1 MKIDPSN
8 RANLSVLFLAALVC
22 LLTASFA
29 LGMPSVAESAPSDYK
44 SRSATQT
51 SPSPSGY
58 NLLELT
64 DEIVGQTRPG
74 LPDLRLYHGEEEVPY
89 GLVTDEELL
98 RPARY
103 EKADIFNRG
112 TDQAGNLVFEL
123 TTPSDKIARTINLL
137 SGDKNFIRS
146 IQVEGSRDGQEWTV
160 LAAGRTIY
168 DLTEEHKTRRSEV
181 NLGLTHFRYLRVTVY
196 NEGKGKFTLSGVEI
210 AYTSP
215 AGSALE
221 TKERP
226 YAAVGAVTKD
236 GVQEYTMDLL
246 QPHLPTRELEIV
258 TKEENFNRLI
268 EVYSSEDNKDW
279 RLVAK
284 SEVYSYRLDKL
295 TARQGSI
302 KFRTDNR
309 YLKVRIH
316 DRDNLPLRIEAI
328 KLRGLN
334 PAVVLPALEGKE
346 LFLYWNSH
354 VKAPV
359 YDIQKFKGSMDY
371 SVMPRA
377 TLGQTEEN
385 KAFRDSRP
393 WTERNSWLL
402 KVILGLVV
410 LILLVVILQSIRK
423 ISSDKRKE

>member
-1 MKIDPSN
+1 MKTDPSN
-8 RANLSVLFLAALVC
+8 KLSLPVSFAAALVC
-22 LLTASFA
+22 VLLA
-29 LGMPSVAESAPSDYK
+29 LGMPSLAESAPSDYK
-44 SRSATQT
+44 SRSAVQT

-58 NLLELT
+58 NLLELA
-64 DEIVGQTRPG
+64 DDIVGQTRPG
-74 LPDLRLYHGEEEVPY
+74 LPDLRVYHGEEEIPY

-103 EKADIFNRG
+103 EKANIFNRG
-112 TDQAGNLVFEL
+112 IDKAGNVVFEL
-123 TTPSDKIARTINLL
+123 TIPLDKIAKTINFL
-137 SGDKNFIRS
+137 SDDKNFIRS
-146 IQVEGSRDGQEWTV
+146 IQVEGSRDGQEWTI
-160 LAAGRTIY
+160 LAADRTIY

-196 NEGKGKFTLSGVEI
+196 NEGKGKFTLSGAEI
-210 AYTSP
+210 SYTSP
-215 AGSALE
+215 AGAALE

-226 YAAVGAVTKD
+226 YGALSAVTKD
-236 GVQEYTMDLL
+236 GVQEYTMDLF
-246 QPHLPTRELEIV
+246 QPHLPTKELEIV
-258 TKEENFNRLI
+258 TNAENFNRLV

-279 RLVAK
+279 RLITK
-284 SEVYSYRLDKL
+284 GEVYSYRLDKL

-302 KFRTDNR
+302 KFRTESR

-316 DRDNLPLRIEAI
+316 DRDNLPLKIEAI

-334 PAVVLPALEGKE
+334 PAVILPVQEGKE

-377 TLGQTEEN
+377 TLAQAEEN

-393 WTERNSWLL
+393 WSERNPWLL
-402 KVILGLVV
+402 QVMLGFVAV
-410 LILLVVILQSIRK
+410 ILLVVIVQSIRK

>member
-1 MKIDPSN
+1 MKTDPSN
-8 RANLSVLFLAALVC
+8 KLSLPVSFAAALVC
-22 LLTASFA
+22 VLLA
-29 LGMPSVAESAPSDYK
+29 LWMPSLAESAPSDYK
-44 SRSATQT
+44 SRSAVGT
-51 SPSPSGY
+51 SPSSSGY

-64 DEIVGQTRPG
+64 DEIVGQTRSG
-74 LPDLRLYHGEEEVPY
+74 LPDLRVYYGEEEIPY

-112 TDQAGNLVFEL
+112 IDQAGNVVFEL
-123 TTPSDKIARTINLL
+123 TIPPDKIARTINFL

-146 IQVEGSRDGQEWTV
+146 VQVEGSRDGQEWV
-160 LAAGRTIY
+160 MLAAGRTIY
-168 DLTEEHKTRRSEV
+168 DLTDEHKTRRSEV
-181 NLGLTHFRYLRVTVY
+181 NLGLTHFRYLRITVH

-215 AGSALE
+215 AGAALE

-226 YAAVGAVTKD
+226 YATLAAVTKD
-236 GVQEYTMDLL
+236 GVQEYTMDLF
-246 QPHLPTRELEIV
+246 QPHLPTRELEII
-258 TKEENFNRLI
+258 TKEENFNRLV

-279 RLVAK
+279 RLVATG
-284 SEVYSYRLDKL
+284 EVYSYRLDKL

-302 KFRTDNR
+302 KFRTDTR
-309 YLKVRIH
+309 YLKVRVH
-316 DRDNLPLRIEAI
+316 DRDNLPLKIEAM
-328 KLRGLN
+328 KLRGIN
-334 PAVVLPALEGKE
+334 PAVVLPAGEGKE
-346 LFLYWNSH
+346 LFVYWNSH

-377 TLGQTEEN
+377 TLAKAEGN

-393 WTERNSWLL
+393 WSERNPWLL
-402 KVILGLVV
+402 QVMLGFVAV
-410 LILLVVILQSIRK
+410 ILLVVIAQSIRK
-423 ISSDKRKE
+423 ISSDKGKE